1 MAHSLTAGGVRVT
14 PRWHAG
20 PVSVPA
26 TSISFADTARRLG
39 AACRSQ
45 GLVVP
50 GFRSP
55 PARPGVDRTLRRRPD
70 GGAIVA
76 VRVRGRSLAAVV
88 ADLVDGVLAV
98 NGMGGAEAETVRREL
113 LAAVEVVEPARA
125 A

>member
-1 MAHSLTAGGVRVT
+1 MST
-14 PRWHAG
+14 
-20 PVSVPA
+20 SA
-26 TSISFADTARRLG
+26 TSLSFADAARRL
-39 AACRSQ
+39 ADACRAK

-76 VRVRGRSLAAVV
+76 VRVRGRPLDAVLT
-88 ADLVDGVLAV
+88 DLVDGVIAI
-98 NGMGGAEAETVRREL
+98 NGLSPDDAEPVRREL
-113 LAAVEVVEPARA
+113 LAALQIVEPARA